1 MGVCSGSAPQDAS
14 ASRIAG
20 EFRQSKR
27 HMPVGDR
34 GDGLVS
40 AERVLLVDN
49 NPQIRWVVRNALRSH
64 GYSVS
69 EARSGEEALEMLQKE
84 EYDLVLL
91 DMHTPGIDVVEAPR
105 AIRSCSD
112 SAILV
117 FRARETDGDQAET
130 LKVGADDYL
139 PKPFTRGEL
148 LARLRAVLD
157 KGSARANAGTAQISL
172 PGLEI
177 DFLGREVRADG
188 RESRLTPKEF
198 QLLSYLVTHPNRVIR
213 GRELLK
219 AVWGPDQENK
229 TECLRVIVNRLRD
242 KIEPERAKPRY
253 LLTEPWVGYRFRMP
267 S

>member
-1 MGVCSGSAPQDAS
+1 M
-14 ASRIAG
+14 AG
-20 EFRQSKR
+20 EFRRSRR
-27 HMPVGDR
+27 HISFGDR
-34 GDGLVS
+34 GEGYAS

-69 EARSGEEALEMLQKE
+69 EARSGDEALEMLQKE
-84 EYDLVLL
+84 KYDLVLL
-91 DMHTPGIDVVEAPR
+91 DMHTPGIDVVEGPR
-105 AIRSCSD
+105 TIRSRSD

-117 FRARETDGDQAET
+117 FRPRERDGEQAEA
-130 LKVGADDYL
+130 LNVAADDYM

-148 LARLRAVLD
+148 LARLRAMLD
-157 KGSARANAGTAQISL
+157 KGPGRGDEDAARVSL

-177 DFLGREVRADG
+177 DFLGREVRTVG

-198 QLLSYLVTHPNRVIR
+198 RLLSYLVTHPNKVIR

-229 TECLRVIVNRLRD
+229 TGCLRVIVNRLRD

-267 S
+267 G

>member
-1 MGVCSGSAPQDAS
+1 
-14 ASRIAG
+14 
-20 EFRQSKR
+20 
-27 HMPVGDR
+27 
-34 GDGLVS
+34 
-40 AERVLLVDN
+40 
-49 NPQIRWVVRNALRSH
+49 
-64 GYSVS
+64 VS
-69 EARSGEEALEMLQKE
+69 EARSGDEAFEMLHKE
-84 EYDLVLL
+84 KYDLVLL

-105 AIRSCSD
+105 AIRSHSD

-117 FRARETDGDQAET
+117 FRQQETDGEQTESLNVA
-130 LKVGADDYL
+130 ADDYM

-148 LARLRAVLD
+148 LARLRATLD
-157 KGSARANAGTAQISL
+157 KDSGRGNEVTAQVSL

-177 DFLGREVRADG
+177 DFLGREVKTDG

-198 QLLSYLVTHPNRVIR
+198 RLLSYLVAHPNRVIR

-219 AVWGPDQENK
+219 AVWGPDQKNK
-229 TECLRVIVNRLRD
+229 TDCLRVIVNRLRD